1 MVVALV
7 TLGAGFTSCSDDDEA
22 PAGPSTTVTVPSEA
36 DGSVTATTAKF
47 TFTTSG
53 VTELA
58 YKAVK
63 SGDAV
68 RATDAPDAAVI
79 FAEAEKTFPMVDGE
93 NTIEVDGL
101 EGATD
106 YVVYFAMKTVQD
118 TYLLETQ
125 NVTTAGY
132 GDQILTMISTS
143 PFSVKFHV
151 NMPDTADWVLLLG
164 DRDTYEQMKMYFGQ
178 SDAGFLESVGCIN
191 YKGSQTIELK
201 DGDFW
206 YTETDWDGTPIGD
219 MTYTL
224 KPGTAYVMLIS
235 AAYYGEVPNV
245 WPETWRWM
253 PYYEFTN
260 GGGSDD
266 DWLDDDMGVLSTRA
280 AMNLGEYTEECTD
293 EGVRFTH
300 EYAKQCFWTAPAA
313 LPAEGEG
320 VEVTLRKLTERTAY
334 FEMVPSENCLSY
346 HVLPLSDEDYSMLTS
361 FIGEDGIQA
370 YALNYGEP
378 MAGGNE
384 FVMSGLTVG
393 ANYHMMVTGLFEEN
407 GAVQSFYHETFSPQ
421 ESTLPL
427 SALEVTSVEE
437 KNTHDKV
444 YFNVKCTTKD
454 AYSVKYIA
462 NYVKDWIPEINSG
475 YSYDDMVEMYGQE
488 MTEDELKQVN
498 SDEGYEFF
506 YTSYED
512 VATRLAVI
520 AYNSD
525 EKACEAV
532 WADSKATGLPVKTKV
547 ESTLYADLE
556 GNWVLNYWDTQS
568 YLSGENSDKSKKYRQ
583 FNTVITTNPDFGP
596 ASYDAWKGEASYEF
610 VLGALGNNE
619 TRVKNLFEE
628 YKAVAAY
635 HKDKYAGQNQIVGIN
650 WPCGYYT
657 KASAQNVFTP
667 WDLFT
672 SEYYSAYDNFELYY
686 DFGPKVFFE
695 VKDANTIVLKS
706 DMNALPPLENFDGAY
721 YMVGIGKLNGANQYL
736 LSCEF
741 PVTISED
748 KNTLTVHPYE
758 FEGVLYYP
766 GTIQYNYGYAYPQN
780 VTPKEL
786 VYTRGTLEDAENPVA
801 AKRFSVADAIKASR
815 AVYNAGEGIAVK
827 FTAPA
832 KRTAKIQALPKL
844 NRVEGKV
851 FDVKANFEKNH
862 K

>member
-1 MVVALV
+1 MVV
-7 TLGAGFTSCSDDDEA
+7 T
-22 PAGPSTTVTVPSEA
+22 
-36 DGSVTATTAKF
+36 
-47 TFTTSG
+47 G
-53 VTELA
+53 V
-58 YKAVK
+58 
-63 SGDAV
+63 D
-68 RATDAPDAAVI
+68 
-79 FAEAEKTFPMVDGE
+79 
-93 NTIEVDGL
+93 
-101 EGATD
+101 
-106 YVVYFAMKTVQD
+106 
-118 TYLLETQ
+118 
-125 NVTTAGY
+125 
-132 GDQILTMISTS
+132 
-143 PFSVKFHV
+143 
-151 NMPDTADWVLLLG
+151 
-164 DRDTYEQMKMYFGQ
+164 
-178 SDAGFLESVGCIN
+178 
-191 YKGSQTIELK
+191 
-201 DGDFW
+201 
-206 YTETDWDGTPIGD
+206 
-219 MTYTL
+219 
-224 KPGTAYVMLIS
+224 
-235 AAYYGEVPNV
+235 
-245 WPETWRWM
+245 
-253 PYYEFTN
+253 
-260 GGGSDD
+260 
-266 DWLDDDMGVLSTRA
+266 
-280 AMNLGEYTEECTD
+280 
-293 EGVRFTH
+293 
-300 EYAKQCFWTAPAA
+300 
-313 LPAEGEG
+313 
-320 VEVTLRKLTERTAY
+320 
-334 FEMVPSENCLSY
+334 
-346 HVLPLSDEDYSMLTS
+346 
-361 FIGEDGIQA
+361 
-370 YALNYGEP
+370 
-378 MAGGNE
+378 
-384 FVMSGLTVG
+384 
-393 ANYHMMVTGLFEEN
+393 
-407 GAVQSFYHETFSPQ
+407 
-421 ESTLPL
+421 
-427 SALEVTSVEE
+427 E

-547 ESTLYADLE
+547 ESTLYAELE

-596 ASYDAWKGEASYEF
+596 ATYEDWKGDASYEF
-610 VLGALGNNE
+610 VMGALGNNE
-619 TRVKNLFEE
+619 ARVKNLFAE

-635 HKDKYAGQNQIVGIN
+635 HQEKYAGQNQLVGIN

-657 KASAQNVFTP
+657 KADKQNVFTP

-672 SEYYSAYDNFELYY
+672 SEYYSAYDNFELFY

-706 DMNALPPLENFDGAY
+706 DMNALPPLESFDGAY
-721 YMVGIGKLNGANQYL
+721 YMVGIGKNGTTNQYL
-736 LSCEF
+736 LACEF

-748 KNTLTVHPYE
+748 KNTLTVHPVEYE
-758 FEGVLYYP
+758 GILYYP
-766 GTIQYNYGYAYPQN
+766 GTVQYNYGYAYPQN

-786 VYTRGTLEDAENPVA
+786 VYTRGTLEDAESPVA
-801 AKRFSVADAIKASR
+801 AKSFSVADAIKSSR
-815 AVYNAGEGIAVK
+815 AVYNAGEGVAVK